1 MESFLNYLERV
12 KRVDDRSTRNSTLN
26 VRSITFSFILLCNRR
41 LQLINNS
48 GGNSN
53 NGILKRLDIVV
64 NLSTSVKFIPL
75 CEDGR
80 EAGIYIGWKGKN
92 FDRQSITSNISLR
105 HTADSFD
112 NWHELKKK
120 KSLAKQ
126 NKTSLLSLN
135 KSITDVL
142 GRSNN
147 FIIIELEIMGKVLKN
162 FPSGQKRNVSISLP
176 KFGKTFLKRRKVSI
190 SWS

>member
-80 EAGIYIGWKGKN
+80 EAGIYIG
-92 FDRQSITSNISLR
+92 
-105 HTADSFD
+105 
-112 NWHELKKK
+112 
-120 KSLAKQ
+120 
-126 NKTSLLSLN
+126 
-135 KSITDVL
+135 
-142 GRSNN
+142 
-147 FIIIELEIMGKVLKN
+147 
-162 FPSGQKRNVSISLP
+162 
-176 KFGKTFLKRRKVSI
+176 
-190 SWS
+190 